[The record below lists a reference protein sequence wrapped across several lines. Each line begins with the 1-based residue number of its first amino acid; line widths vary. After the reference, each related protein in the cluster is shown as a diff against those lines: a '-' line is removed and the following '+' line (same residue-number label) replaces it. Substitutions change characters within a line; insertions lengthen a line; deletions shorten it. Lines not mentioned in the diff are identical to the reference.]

1 MNARLVVAA
10 IACLGLVAVGL
21 LARPARYEVDGL
33 SMAPG
38 VMPGDVVATQLFPA
52 ADRARRPERFERWIV
67 DSPADG
73 SALKR
78 VVGLPG
84 ETLAIVNGDLLIDG
98 MTVLKSPRVLAE
110 VGIELATITAGPSPG
125 RFDLPLTE
133 VLDDA
138 PFATE
143 VNRTLVPVN
152 DLGIAA
158 VVRTATGTAEIRLTG
173 GGRRVTWRLTPHTR
187 GCFVAGRLDGCFVAT
202 AWKIPLALRAVAGGR
217 GCLPAA
223 PPTWAHEEAWAHQ
236 KAWAH
241 EEAWPAGDAD
251 SRSGW
256 SAEIDDPAAIVERVW
271 GWRDVHYRPADG
283 VAEWRLGAGSFLVL
297 GDFPTASRDS
307 RHWGPLAREALRHRL
322 AP

>member
-10 IACLGLVAVGL
+10 IACLVLVAVGL

-33 SMAPG
+33 SMAPD
-38 VMPGDVVATQLFPA
+38 VMPGDVVITQPFPA

-67 DSPADG
+67 DRPADER
-73 SALKR
+73 ALKR

-84 ETLAIVNGDLLIDG
+84 ETLAIVNGDLLADG
-98 MTVLKSPRVLAE
+98 MAVLKSPRVLAE
-110 VGIELATITAGPSPG
+110 VGIELATITAGPSSG
-125 RFDLPLTE
+125 RFDLPPAE
-133 VLDDA
+133 VLDDV

-143 VNRTLVPVN
+143 VNRMLVPVN

-158 VVRTATGTAEIRLTG
+158 VVRTATGAAQIRLTG
-173 GGRRVTWRLTPHTR
+173 GGRRVTWRPTPHTR

-202 AWKIPLALRAVAGGR
+202 GWKLPLRAVAGGR

-223 PPTWAHEEAWAHQ
+223 PPTWAHEEAW
-236 KAWAH
+236 
-241 EEAWPAGDAD
+241 PAGDAD
-251 SRSGW
+251 SGSGW

-283 VAEWRLGAGSFLVL
+283 VAEWRLGTGSFLVL

-307 RHWGPLAREALRHRL
+307 RHWGPLAREALWHRL

>member
-10 IACLGLVAVGL
+10 IACLVLVAVGL

-33 SMAPG
+33 SMAPD
-38 VMPGDVVATQLFPA
+38 VMPGDVVITQPFPA

-67 DSPADG
+67 DSPADER
-73 SALKR
+73 ALKR

-84 ETLAIVNGDLLIDG
+84 ETLAIVNGDLLADG
-98 MTVLKSPRVLAE
+98 MAVLKSPRVLAE
-110 VGIELATITAGPSPG
+110 VGIELVTITAGPSSG
-125 RFDLPLTE
+125 RFDLPPAE

-143 VNRTLVPVN
+143 VNRTLVTVN

-158 VVRTATGTAEIRLTG
+158 VVRTATGAAEIRLTG
-173 GGRRVTWRLTPHTR
+173 GGRRVTWRPTPHTR

-202 AWKIPLALRAVAGGR
+202 AWNLPLRAVAGGR

-223 PPTWAHEEAWAHQ
+223 PPTWAHEEAW
-236 KAWAH
+236 
-241 EEAWPAGDAD
+241 PAGDAD
-251 SRSGW
+251 SGSGW

-283 VAEWRLGAGSFLVL
+283 VAEWRLGTGSFLVL

>member
-10 IACLGLVAVGL
+10 IACLVLVAVGL

-33 SMAPG
+33 SMAPD
-38 VMPGDVVATQLFPA
+38 VMPGDVVITQPFPA

-67 DSPADG
+67 DSPADER
-73 SALKR
+73 ALKR

-84 ETLAIVNGDLLIDG
+84 ETLAIVNGDLLADG
-98 MTVLKSPRVLAE
+98 MAVLKSPRVLAE
-110 VGIELATITAGPSPG
+110 VGIELATITAGPSSG
-125 RFDLPLTE
+125 RFDLPPAE

-143 VNRTLVPVN
+143 VNRTLVTVN

-158 VVRTATGTAEIRLTG
+158 VVRTATGAAEIRLTG
-173 GGRRVTWRLTPHTR
+173 GGRRVTWRPTPHTR

-202 AWKIPLALRAVAGGR
+202 AWNLPLRAVAGGR

-223 PPTWAHEEAWAHQ
+223 PPTWAHEEAW
-236 KAWAH
+236 
-241 EEAWPAGDAD
+241 PAGDAD
-251 SRSGW
+251 SGSGW

-283 VAEWRLGAGSFLVL
+283 VAEWRLGTGSFLVL

>member
-1 MNARLVVAA
+1 M
-10 IACLGLVAVGL
+10 
-21 LARPARYEVDGL
+21 
-33 SMAPG
+33 
-38 VMPGDVVATQLFPA
+38 
-52 ADRARRPERFERWIV
+52 
-67 DSPADG
+67 
-73 SALKR
+73 
-78 VVGLPG
+78 GLPG
-84 ETLAIVNGDLLIDG
+84 ETLAIVNGDLLADG
-98 MTVLKSPRVLAE
+98 MAVLKSPRVLAE
-110 VGIELATITAGPSPG
+110 VGIELATITAGPSSG
-125 RFDLPLTE
+125 RFDLPPAE

-143 VNRTLVPVN
+143 VNRTLVTVN

-158 VVRTATGTAEIRLTG
+158 VVRTATGAAEIRLTG
-173 GGRRVTWRLTPHTR
+173 GGRRVTWRPTPHTR

-202 AWKIPLALRAVAGGR
+202 AWKLPLCAVAGGR

-223 PPTWAHEEAWAHQ
+223 PPTWAHEEAW
-236 KAWAH
+236 
-241 EEAWPAGDAD
+241 PAGDAD
-251 SRSGW
+251 SGSGW

-283 VAEWRLGAGSFLVL
+283 VAEWRLGTGSFLVL

>member
-1 MNARLVVAA
+1 MNARLVVTA
-10 IACLGLVAVGL
+10 IVCLGLVAVGL

-38 VMPGDVVATQLFPA
+38 VMPGDVVITQPFPA
-52 ADRARRPERFERWIV
+52 ADRVRRPERFERWIV
-67 DSPADG
+67 DSPADER
-73 SALKR
+73 ALKR
-78 VVGLPG
+78 VVGLPS
-84 ETLAIVNGDLLIDG
+84 ETLAIVNGDLLADG

-110 VGIELATITAGPSPG
+110 VGIELATITAGLSPG
-125 RFDLPLTE
+125 RFDLPPAE

-158 VVRTATGTAEIRLTG
+158 VVRTATGAAEIQLIG
-173 GGRRVTWRLTPHTR
+173 GGRRVTWRLSPQTR
-187 GCFVAGRLDGCFVAT
+187 GCFVAGRLDGYFVAT
-202 AWKIPLALRAVAGGR
+202 AWKLPLPAVAGGR

-223 PPTWAHEEAWAHQ
+223 PPTWAHQEAWP
-236 KAWAH
+236 H

-251 SRSGW
+251 SGSGW

-307 RHWGPLAREALRHRL
+307 RHWGPLARTALRHRL

>member
-1 MNARLVVAA
+1 VNARLVVAA

-38 VMPGDVVATQLFPA
+38 VMPGDVVATQPFPA

-78 VVGLPG
+78 VVGLPA
-84 ETLAIVNGDLLIDG
+84 ETLAIVNGDLLVDG

-125 RFDLPLTE
+125 RFDLPPAE

-158 VVRTATGTAEIRLTG
+158 VVRTATGAAEIRLTG
-173 GGRRVTWRLTPHTR
+173 GGRRVTWRPTPQTR
-187 GCFVAGRLDGCFVAT
+187 GCFVAGRLDGRLVAT
-202 AWKIPLALRAVAGGR
+202 AWKLPLPLRAVAGGR

-223 PPTWAHEEAWAHQ
+223 PPM
-236 KAWAH
+236 WAH

-251 SRSGW
+251 SGSGW

>member
-10 IACLGLVAVGL
+10 IACLVLVAVGL

-33 SMAPG
+33 SMAPD
-38 VMPGDVVATQLFPA
+38 VMPGDVVITQPFPA

-67 DSPADG
+67 DSPADER
-73 SALKR
+73 ALKR

-84 ETLAIVNGDLLIDG
+84 ETLAIVNGDLLADG
-98 MTVLKSPRVLAE
+98 MAVLKSPRVLAE
-110 VGIELATITAGPSPG
+110 VGIELATITAGPSSG
-125 RFDLPLTE
+125 RFDLPPAE

-143 VNRTLVPVN
+143 VNRTLVTVN

-158 VVRTATGTAEIRLTG
+158 VVRTATGAAEIRLTG

-187 GCFVAGRLDGCFVAT
+187 GCFVAGRLDGRLVAT
-202 AWKIPLALRAVAGGR
+202 AWKLPLRAVAGGR
-217 GCLPAA
+217 GCLPAT
-223 PPTWAHEEAWAHQ
+223 PPTWAY
-236 KAWAH
+236 

-251 SRSGW
+251 SGSGW

-271 GWRDVHYRPADG
+271 GWRDVHYRPAAG
-283 VAEWRLGAGSFLVL
+283 VAEWRLGTGSFLVL

>member
-1 MNARLVVAA
+1 VNARLVVAA

-38 VMPGDVVATQLFPA
+38 VMPGDVVATQPFPA

-98 MTVLKSPRVLAE
+98 MAVLKSPRVLAE

-143 VNRTLVPVN
+143 VNRILVPVN

-158 VVRTATGTAEIRLTG
+158 VVRTATGAAEIRLTG

-202 AWKIPLALRAVAGGR
+202 AWKLPLPLRAVAGGR

-223 PPTWAHEEAWAHQ
+223 PPTSAHE

-251 SRSGW
+251 SGSGW

>member
-1 MNARLVVAA
+1 MNARLVVTA
-10 IACLGLVAVGL
+10 IVCLMLVTVGL
-21 LARPARYEVDGL
+21 LARPERYEVEGI

-38 VMPGDVVATQLFPA
+38 VMPGDVVITQPFPA

-67 DSPADG
+67 DIPADER
-73 SALKR
+73 ALKR

-84 ETLAIVNGDLLIDG
+84 ETLAIVNGDLLADG
-98 MTVLKSPRVLAE
+98 TAVLKSPRVLAE
-110 VGIELATITAGPSPG
+110 VGIELATITGGPSPG

-158 VVRTATGTAEIRLTG
+158 VVRTATSAAEIRLTG

-187 GCFVAGRLDGCFVAT
+187 GCFVAGRLDGRLVAT
-202 AWKIPLALRAVAGGR
+202 AWKLPLRAVAGGR

-223 PPTWAHEEAWAHQ
+223 PPTWAHEEAW
-236 KAWAH
+236 
-241 EEAWPAGDAD
+241 PAGDAD
-251 SRSGW
+251 SGSGW

-283 VAEWRLGAGSFLVL
+283 VAEWRLGAGSFFVL
-297 GDFPTASRDS
+297 GDFPTASCDS
-307 RHWGPLAREALRHRL
+307 RHWGPLARAALRHRL
-322 AP
+322 AN

>member
-10 IACLGLVAVGL
+10 IACLVLVAVGL

-33 SMAPG
+33 SMAPD
-38 VMPGDVVATQLFPA
+38 VMPGDVVITQPFPA

-67 DSPADG
+67 DSPADER
-73 SALKR
+73 ALKR

-84 ETLAIVNGDLLIDG
+84 ETLAIVNGDLLADG
-98 MTVLKSPRVLAE
+98 MAVLKSPRVLAE
-110 VGIELATITAGPSPG
+110 VGIELATITAGPSSG
-125 RFDLPLTE
+125 RFDLPPAE

-143 VNRTLVPVN
+143 VNRTLVTVN

-158 VVRTATGTAEIRLTG
+158 VVRTATGAAEIRLTG
-173 GGRRVTWRLTPHTR
+173 GGRRVTWRPTPHTR

-202 AWKIPLALRAVAGGR
+202 AWKLPLRAVAAGR
-217 GCLPAA
+217 ACLPAA
-223 PPTWAHEEAWAHQ
+223 PPTWAHEEAW
-236 KAWAH
+236 
-241 EEAWPAGDAD
+241 PAGDAD
-251 SRSGW
+251 SGSGW

-283 VAEWRLGAGSFLVL
+283 VAEWRLGTGSFLVL

>member
-21 LARPARYEVDGL
+21 LACPARYEVDGL

-38 VMPGDVVATQLFPA
+38 VMPGDVVATQPFPA

-67 DSPADG
+67 DSPADER
-73 SALKR
+73 ALKR

-84 ETLAIVNGDLLIDG
+84 ETLAIVNGDLLADG
-98 MTVLKSPRVLAE
+98 MAVLKSPRVLAE
-110 VGIELATITAGPSPG
+110 VGIELATITAGPSSG
-125 RFDLPLTE
+125 RFDLPPAE

-143 VNRTLVPVN
+143 VNRTLVTVN

-158 VVRTATGTAEIRLTG
+158 VVRTATGAAEIRLTG
-173 GGRRVTWRLTPHTR
+173 GGRRVTWRPTPHTR

-202 AWKIPLALRAVAGGR
+202 AWKLPLRAVAGGR

-223 PPTWAHEEAWAHQ
+223 PPTWAHEEAW
-236 KAWAH
+236 
-241 EEAWPAGDAD
+241 PAGDAD
-251 SRSGW
+251 SGSGW

-283 VAEWRLGAGSFLVL
+283 VAEWRLGTGSFLVL
-297 GDFPTASRDS
+297 GDFPTASTDS

>member
-1 MNARLVVAA
+1 
-10 IACLGLVAVGL
+10 
-21 LARPARYEVDGL
+21 
-33 SMAPG
+33 MA
-38 VMPGDVVATQLFPA
+38 
-52 ADRARRPERFERWIV
+52 
-67 DSPADG
+67 
-73 SALKR
+73 
-78 VVGLPG
+78 
-84 ETLAIVNGDLLIDG
+84 
-98 MTVLKSPRVLAE
+98 VLKSPRVLAE

-152 DLGIAA
+152 DQGIAA
-158 VVRTATGTAEIRLTG
+158 VVRTATGVAEIRLTG

-187 GCFVAGRLDGCFVAT
+187 GCFVAGRLDGRLVAT
-202 AWKIPLALRAVAGGR
+202 AWKLPLRAVAGGR
-217 GCLPAA
+217 GCLPAT
-223 PPTWAHEEAWAHQ
+223 PPTWAY
-236 KAWAH
+236 

-251 SRSGW
+251 SGSGW